1 MDKKLKDLLPDNDP
15 VSFKEHTELYA
26 EVKSWHEGTN
36 ERLDKVETRLNK
48 VETRLESLESEVK
61 DFKQEVNNRFDKIDT
76 DLQIIKNLLLQKN
89 NGLKAVK

>member
-36 ERLDKVETRLNK
+36 ERLDK